1 MSPQR
6 RKLDDDAAAFV
17 FGDGEPPAER
27 SAPKQETSE
36 PKSPPRK
43 PSASASKKTAS
54 KPPAKK
60 TRAIDKLMQT
70 TNQERQVRITVDLA
84 ESQHRGL
91 TMAAAQLGQSKADI
105 IRALLED
112 FLADLNQ

>member
-6 RKLDDDAAAFV
+6 KSLDDDAAAFV
-17 FGDGEPPAER
+17 FGGDDASTPAPPLKQEAAKPKTSSR
-27 SAPKQETSE
+27 KSSTPKQ
-36 PKSPPRK
+36 
-43 PSASASKKTAS
+43 PSS
-54 KPPAKK
+54 KPAVKK

-70 TNQERQVRITVDLA
+70 TEQERQVRITVDLV

-91 TMAAAQLGQSKADI
+91 TLASAQLGKTKAEI

-112 FLADLNQ
+112 FLADFEQ